1 MGIVHGIDGISASS
15 IFLMTDGVIGG
26 IIGIIMTVNGGGYAS
41 FPAKNIVLGICSGC
55 LAGTGVV
62 FINKAI
68 MEGVAGPA
76 VAVANLS
83 SVIQALL

>member
-15 IFLMTDGVIGG
+15 IFLMTDGIIGGVIGL
-26 IIGIIMTVNGGGYAS
+26 VVSVGGGGFAA
-41 FPAKNIVLGICSGC
+41 FPAKNIVLGVFSGC
-55 LAGTGVV
+55 FAGIGVV

-76 VAVANLS
+76 VAVANLR
-83 SVIQALL
+83 